1 MSLNNIYIKFLSY
14 RLTSNRYEPTIDD
27 FRRKNLKVK
36 KETIKVE
43 IFDTPGSEEYSE
55 VRSLSIRNS
64 DGFILV
70 YSLDDVTTFE
80 AVKVMREQI
89 LLKKSTWVSL

>member
-1 MSLNNIYIKFLSY
+1 MEL
-14 RLTSNRYEPTIDD
+14 
-27 FRRKNLKVK
+27 K

-43 IFDTPGSEEYSE
+43 IFDTPGSEEYFE
-55 VRSLSIRNS
+55 IRNLSIRNS

-70 YSLDDVTTFE
+70 YSLDDAATFE

-89 LLKKSTWVSL
+89 VLKKST